1 MIFIKGRSLPE
12 WICGEV
18 RVKGL
23 LTVQGHHVCV
33 PGVNEDVGPTMD
45 GGQGRTWHHLHSNT
59 IITVHHAADDLN
71 LQSNDSFGSQ
81 IQEWKKVSLRAN
93 ACGTYPCYSSVS
105 IIAQEV
111 AGKCE
116 SLHVCVYVGQRE
128 DPSCRVKQG
137 PGVTKASWLTVHL
150 SLIGHPQTDNLVP
163 SHLEDRRG
171 QKVWNYHPSVTVP
184 VLLLECTCS
193 FEGPMFLTGG
203 GWQLR
208 CIDCN
213 IWLIYLGCLL
223 AVSCQCGINDLFLL
237 WLKNVYCYVLLLLV
251 SKEFYG

>member
-1 MIFIKGRSLPE
+1 MVHFVWDLFIGCQSSSLPLKNCPRWIAEPKQKSSVVTLNAYPGHNVFFLRLKTLYGHVNKFKNMIFLKGRSLPE

-116 SLHVCVYVGQRE
+116 SLHLCVYVGQRE

-137 PGVTKASWLTVHL
+137 PGVTKAS
-150 SLIGHPQTDNLVP
+150 
-163 SHLEDRRG
+163 
-171 QKVWNYHPSVTVP
+171 
-184 VLLLECTCS
+184 
-193 FEGPMFLTGG
+193 
-203 GWQLR
+203 
-208 CIDCN
+208 
-213 IWLIYLGCLL
+213 
-223 AVSCQCGINDLFLL
+223 
-237 WLKNVYCYVLLLLV
+237 
-251 SKEFYG
+251 